1 MPCLSCELS
10 IPLAMK
16 DTSSFWTHCFERL
29 SCTGAG
35 HAECKPSPWTNS
47 PPQSRLNMLSDLKR
61 SFTETG
67 ETEMKSNYRIN
78 LILGLAAILSA
89 GLLQGA
95 DCVGSFTLP
104 HQTNWGMAVLP
115 AGDYQFRLTVASEYQ
130 SLRLSR
136 GTSVVN
142 MVMPLNGSSTG
153 TSGASSISIVGNRVR
168 GFHLAP

>member
-1 MPCLSCELS
+1 
-10 IPLAMK
+10 
-16 DTSSFWTHCFERL
+16 
-29 SCTGAG
+29 
-35 HAECKPSPWTNS
+35 
-47 PPQSRLNMLSDLKR
+47 MLSDLKR

-168 GFHLAP
+168 GFHLAPVGLTYRYGIPKNESQQILARLPHRTVVAVAAATTK